1 VPAPGC
7 GRVCQSSHQPAWRTA
22 EANPETMRFGI
33 LVPYPDL
40 AAATVSHAHHHH
52 PQADRRRLWI
62 ALALILGFM
71 AVEVVAGILASS
83 LALLSD
89 AAHMLTDAGAIALAL
104 VAARLAARPPAGG
117 FTFGL
122 RRAEIL
128 SAQLNGATLL
138 ALAAVILY
146 EGIRRLVDPPDVEGA
161 IVLVVAIAGIA
172 VNLAATSV
180 LAGANRRSLN
190 VEGAFQHVLTDL
202 FAFVAT
208 AIAGVVVLATGFA
221 RADGIAALVV
231 AALMLRSG
239 WGLLRDSGRV
249 LLEAAPKDLDPEEIG
264 RTLAAQ
270 DHVVEVHDLHVWE
283 VTSGMPSLSAHVT
296 VGAGCDTQA
305 HRRSLAELLE
315 ERFGID
321 HTTLQV
327 EARHEGPLEIAPL
340 PQKSP

>member
-1 VPAPGC
+1 V
-7 GRVCQSSHQPAWRTA
+7 
-22 EANPETMRFGI
+22 
-33 LVPYPDL
+33 
-40 AAATVSHAHHHH
+40 HAHHHH
-52 PQADRRRLWI
+52 PHAAGATDRRRLWI

-117 FTFGL
+117 YTFGL
-122 RRAEIL
+122 KRSEIL

-146 EGIRRLVDPPDVEGA
+146 EGIRRLIEPPDVEGA
-161 IVLVVAIAGIA
+161 IVLVVAIAGIV
-172 VNLAATSV
+172 VNLAATAV
-180 LAGANRRSLN
+180 LAGADRRSLN

-208 AIAGVVVLATGFA
+208 AIAGAVVLTTVFA
-221 RADGIAALVV
+221 RADGIAALIV
-231 AALMLRSG
+231 AALMFRSA

-249 LLEAAPKDLDPEEIG
+249 LLEAAPKDLDPDQIG

-270 DHVVEVHDLHVWE
+270 DHVVEVHDLHVWTL
-283 VTSGMPSLSAHVT
+283 TSGMEVASLHVEVADGERTYSSLVAEVAALEDPGRIRDAALDLGLVPSSP
-296 VGAGCDTQA
+296 
-305 HRRSLAELLE
+305 
-315 ERFGID
+315 
-321 HTTLQV
+321 
-327 EARHEGPLEIAPL
+327 ARHLHLDRNLPADGAVVETRLPEPAPAPL
-340 PQKSP
+340 QPVSSAAR